1 MLNQVIS
8 IAKEASVFFHREIE
22 IHDKEGTGNYVTTAD
37 IQVEKFLKEKL
48 SNLLPDSGFIGE
60 EGDIINPN
68 QPYVWVVDPIDGTTN
83 FIYQLNLSC
92 ISIGLLKEGVPY
104 LGVVY
109 NPFTEDLFTGI
120 VGEGAYHNGERLH
133 VSDRDFAHSLLF
145 MGFHPYDKSFSPAA
159 YRILSRVFTECED
172 MRRFGV
178 AAIELSLLAKGK
190 AGLYFE
196 PQLNPWDYCAAM
208 VLIKEAGGYIGSPI
222 MDEITFDRPQPIV
235 AANTKENFEKLMEIV
250 KDELNAQRR

>member
-1 MLNQVIS
+1 MLKQVIE
-8 IAKEASVFFHREIE
+8 IVKEASIFFHKDIE
-22 IHDKEGTGNYVTTAD
+22 IHDKVGTGNYVTTAD

-48 SNLLPDSGFIGE
+48 PSIIPGSGFIGE
-60 EGDIINPN
+60 EGDIINPD
-68 QPYVWVVDPIDGTTN
+68 QQYVWVVDPIDGTTN

-92 ISIGLLKEGVPY
+92 ISVGLLKDGEPY

-109 NPFTEDLFTGI
+109 NPYTEDLFTGVI
-120 VGEGAYHNGERLH
+120 GEGAYHNGERLH

-145 MGFHPYDKSFSPAA
+145 MGFHPYDKKFSPPA
-159 YRILSRVFTECED
+159 YRILSRVFNECED
-172 MRRFGV
+172 MRRLGV

-208 VLIKEAGGYIGSPI
+208 VFIKEAGGYIGSPI
-222 MDEITFDRPQPIV
+222 MDAITFDRPQPIV
-235 AANTKENFEKLMEIV
+235 AANTKENFDKLMKLV
-250 KDELNAQRR
+250 KEELGTTNS